1 LFLSIFPLAELELG
15 LFDDAVDKFTRA
27 LENADEQ
34 MHSMAA
40 YGQGLARLSMARRD
54 LLDGKAGAAF
64 VHVEKAIK
72 GCDDFELK
80 AGCIQK
86 LLGDLY
92 SFGASLPPNVF
103 DADGFAV
110 EGRDDQLIKAQLAF
124 ISSGEA
130 AYRSAEDAVVAPT
143 ENEVDTVRAC
153 LVTDLGSNL
162 LYQAQLLSFWCNR
175 IPGQT
180 SAEAENMFQRS
191 VKEFRRAI
199 DLSPHYAPAWCGLG
213 CARSG
218 SDPLLAQHAFCRS
231 LELDSLYPDTYANL
245 GFLYTKHN
253 AYAPS
258 GSVSD
263 ALTQVADTPMMWIN
277 RALVL
282 ERQAADNVD
291 EDERQSEDT
300 IRQAADAYRAALQV
314 GKHPSAML
322 GLAMTCRASRGGK
335 VSMRARLEQLAT
347 KESLTYITEYLG
359 AVGNAETNVSVISDV
374 LALEKRVYN
383 YTSGQEGSVEE
394 ESRQL
399 STRLDQLVSEGQNS
413 HSGLDL
419 DVIRRVVATDTHS
432 GNHDSAPIH
441 KRGSASLTSAIIHDP
456 SRGDLW
462 LDLSKDLTRKI
473 KSSDYAQTLVSARTA
488 AQRATTILMHNVV
501 EPSSGAGSNNS
512 VDAEDVSD
520 ALALKY
526 WLDCMY
532 SESNENSSP
541 RSNVDVQRA
550 LLMYPGNA
558 VARSALSLPAV

>member
-1 LFLSIFPLAELELG
+1 LPIFPSAELELG
-15 LFDDAVDKFTRA
+15 LFDDAVDNFTRA
-27 LENADEQ
+27 LQNADKQ

-64 VHVEKAIK
+64 VHVEKAIQ
-72 GCDDFELK
+72 GCHDLELR

-92 SFGASLPPNVF
+92 SFGASLPPDVF
-103 DADGFAV
+103 DSDGSTAV
-110 EGRDDQLIKAQLAF
+110 ESRDEKLIKAQLAF
-124 ISSGEA
+124 VSSGEV
-130 AYRSAEDAVVAPT
+130 AYRSAEDSVVAPT

-162 LYQAQLLSFWCNR
+162 LYQAQLLSFWCDR
-175 IPGQT
+175 SPGQT
-180 SAEAENMFQRS
+180 AAEAEEMFQRS

-213 CARSG
+213 CANSG

-253 AYAPS
+253 AFAPS

-282 ERQAADNVD
+282 ERQAADNID
-291 EDERQSEDT
+291 EDGSKSEDT

-347 KESLTYITEYLG
+347 KESMTYITEYTG
-359 AVGNAETNVSVISDV
+359 AVGNAETNVSVISEV
-374 LALEKRVYN
+374 LALEKRAYN
-383 YTSGQEGSVEE
+383 YTSGQEGTVEE

-399 STRLDQLVSEGQNS
+399 SARLDQLESEGQDL
-413 HSGLDL
+413 HSSLDL
-419 DVIRRVVATDTHS
+419 DVIRRVVATDTLS
-432 GNHDSAPIH
+432 GNHDGAPVH
-441 KRGSASLTSAIIHDP
+441 KSLSASLTSAIIHDP

-473 KSSDYAQTLVSARTA
+473 HGGDSAQTLASAQTA
-488 AQRATTILMHNVV
+488 GQRATTILMRNLV
-501 EPSSGAGSNNS
+501 EPSSGTGSNNL

-532 SESNENSSP
+532 SEPNEDSGP
-541 RSNVDVQRA
+541 CSNVDAQRA
-550 LLMYPGNA
+550 LLICPGNP
-558 VARSALSLPAV
+558 VARSALSLPVV

>member
-1 LFLSIFPLAELELG
+1 LLLLFPSAELELG

-27 LENADEQ
+27 LENADKQ

-64 VHVEKAIK
+64 GHVEKAIQ
-72 GCDDFELK
+72 GCDDLELK

-92 SFGASLPPNVF
+92 SFGASLPPNAF

-110 EGRDDQLIKAQLAF
+110 EGRDEKLIIAQLAF
-124 ISSGEA
+124 VSSGEA
-130 AYRSAEDAVVAPT
+130 AYRSAEDSVVAPT
-143 ENEVDTVRAC
+143 ENEMDTVRAC

-180 SAEAENMFQRS
+180 SAGAEDMFQRS
-191 VKEFRRAI
+191 VEEFRRAI

-213 CARSG
+213 CANSN

-282 ERQAADNVD
+282 ERQAADNID
-291 EDERQSEDT
+291 EDGSKSEDT

-383 YTSGQEGSVEE
+383 YTSGQEGSVKE

-399 STRLDQLVSEGQNS
+399 SARLDRLESEGQDS
-413 HSGLDL
+413 HASFDL

-432 GNHDSAPIH
+432 GNHDSAPVH
-441 KRGSASLTSAIIHDP
+441 KLGLASLTSAIIHDP

-473 KSSDYAQTLVSARTA
+473 KSSDSVQTLVSARTS
-488 AQRATTILMHNVV
+488 AQRATTILMHNLVG
-501 EPSSGAGSNNS
+501 PSSGAGSNNS

-532 SESNENSSP
+532 SEPNEDSSP

-550 LLMYPGNA
+550 LLMCPGNA
-558 VARSALSLPAV
+558 VARSALSLPTV

>member
-1 LFLSIFPLAELELG
+1 
-15 LFDDAVDKFTRA
+15 
-27 LENADEQ
+27 
-34 MHSMAA
+34 
-40 YGQGLARLSMARRD
+40 MARRD

-72 GCDDFELK
+72 GCDDLELK

-92 SFGASLPPNVF
+92 SFGASLPPDVF
-103 DADGFAV
+103 DSDDSAAV
-110 EGRDDQLIKAQLAF
+110 ESRDEKLIKAQLAF
-124 ISSGEA
+124 VSSGET
-130 AYRSAEDAVVAPT
+130 AYRSAEDSVVAPT

-162 LYQAQLLSFWCNR
+162 LYQAQLLSFWCGKS
-175 IPGQT
+175 PGQT
-180 SAEAENMFQRS
+180 SAEAEDMFQRS

-213 CARSG
+213 CANSG
-218 SDPLLAQHAFCRS
+218 SDPLIAQHAFCRS

-282 ERQAADNVD
+282 ERQAADNID
-291 EDERQSEDT
+291 EDGSNSEDT

-322 GLAMTCRASRGGK
+322 GLAMTCRASRGGRGSTR
-335 VSMRARLEQLAT
+335 VRLEQLAT

-383 YTSGQEGSVEE
+383 HTSGQEGSVEE
-394 ESRQL
+394 ES
-399 STRLDQLVSEGQNS
+399 
-413 HSGLDL
+413 
-419 DVIRRVVATDTHS
+419 
-432 GNHDSAPIH
+432 
-441 KRGSASLTSAIIHDP
+441 
-456 SRGDLW
+456 
-462 LDLSKDLTRKI
+462 
-473 KSSDYAQTLVSARTA
+473 
-488 AQRATTILMHNVV
+488 
-501 EPSSGAGSNNS
+501 
-512 VDAEDVSD
+512 
-520 ALALKY
+520 
-526 WLDCMY
+526 
-532 SESNENSSP
+532 
-541 RSNVDVQRA
+541 
-550 LLMYPGNA
+550 
-558 VARSALSLPAV
+558 PAVQDLINWNRRSRLT